1 MRCIRTNEIDAKG
14 RSFKDPR
21 VASVQFPRAVE
32 ISLAVLYHVALW
44 SRESREVE
52 FSNANKEPKL
62 ERQVARYGADKTG
75 ISASQTCGS
84 VLKLRRL

>member
-32 ISLAVLYHVALW
+32 ISLALRFGV